1 MDISFASQI
10 EKLLPGWIA
19 DLGEN
24 NGLVRQQARLMLIHH
39 GKASLPS
46 LLTALKDES
55 TDIRLEAVKALGK
68 LRDPTT
74 ATTLAG
80 MLADEDTG
88 VRWAV
93 TESLIHLGRA
103 GLRPVLD
110 QFVKNFASVWMRES
124 VHHILHVLKDRYLL
138 TEEEYALFEKLDKKE
153 IPGFETGWNT
163 EAAWAAEKA
172 LEALDQQT
180 R

>member
-1 MDISFASQI
+1 MDVSFASQI

-24 NGLVRQQARLMLIHH
+24 NGLVRQRARLMLIHH
-39 GKASLPS
+39 GKASVPS
-46 LLTALKDES
+46 LLTALKDEN
-55 TDIRLEAVKALGK
+55 TDIRLEAVKALGE

-74 ATTLAG
+74 ATLLAN
-80 MLADEDTG
+80 MLVDEDTG

-93 TESLIHLGRA
+93 TESLIQLGRA
-103 GLRPVLD
+103 SLPPVLD
-110 QFVKNFASVWMRES
+110 KFVKHFDSAWMRES

-138 TEEEYALFEKLDKKE
+138 TEAENALFDKLDKKE

-172 LEALDQQT
+172 LEELDRQT

>member
-1 MDISFASQI
+1 MNISLASQI
-10 EKLLPGWIA
+10 EKLFPDLIA
-19 DLGEN
+19 DIGGK
-24 NGLVRQQARLMLIHH
+24 NGLGRQRAELMLTDTGPARI
-39 GKASLPS
+39 PF
-46 LLTALKDES
+46 LLKALKDENA
-55 TDIRLEAVKALGK
+55 DIRLEVVKALGE

-74 ATTLAG
+74 ATALAD
-80 MLADEDTG
+80 MLTDEDTG

-93 TESLIHLGRA
+93 TESLIPLGRA
-103 GLRPVLD
+103 SLRPVLD
-110 QFVKNFASVWMRES
+110 KFVTNFDSVWMRES

-138 TEEEYALFEKLDKKE
+138 TREENALFEKLDKKE